1 MQMNMN
7 IEEITAKAK
16 TMEKTDSQQFV
27 GEFVMNGRKFVVY
40 LTDKFIA
47 NRHKFHVFIDG
58 TMSRYTSK
66 FNDKFF
72 NDVELAFSERE
83 DNE

>member
-1 MQMNMN
+1 MS

-27 GEFVMNGRKFVVY
+27 GEFVRDGRKYVVY
-40 LTDKFIA
+40 LTDKLLF
-47 NRHKFHVFIDG
+47 NMRQFHVFIDG

-66 FNDKFF
+66 LNDKFF
-72 NDVELAFSERE
+72 DDVELAFMERE
-83 DNE
+83 GNE

>member
-1 MQMNMN
+1 MD
-7 IEEITAKAK
+7 IEDIMVKAR

-27 GEFVMNGRKFVVY
+27 GEFVRNGRKFVVY

-66 FNDKFF
+66 LDDDFF
-72 NDVELAFSERE
+72 NNVELVFSERE
-83 DNE
+83 DYE